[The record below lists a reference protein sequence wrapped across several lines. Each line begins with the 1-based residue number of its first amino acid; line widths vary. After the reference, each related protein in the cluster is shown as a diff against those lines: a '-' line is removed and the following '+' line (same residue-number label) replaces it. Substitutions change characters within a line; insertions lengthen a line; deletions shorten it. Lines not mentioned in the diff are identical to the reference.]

1 MEPRNPI
8 TQGKLNLCFY
18 EIDAKKR
25 SMHTKVYN
33 RYRYRARG
41 NQTTVMS

>member
-18 EIDAKKR
+18 EIDAKKA
-25 SMHTKVYN
+25 VCIQ
-33 RYRYRARG
+33 RYILDIDIELEEIRLLL
-41 NQTTVMS
+41 